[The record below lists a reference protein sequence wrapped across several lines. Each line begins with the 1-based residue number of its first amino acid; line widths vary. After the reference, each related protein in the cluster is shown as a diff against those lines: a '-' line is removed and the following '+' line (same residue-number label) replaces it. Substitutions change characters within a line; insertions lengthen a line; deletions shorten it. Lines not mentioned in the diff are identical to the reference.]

1 MLISVTL
8 RATLV
13 VAVSAALGGCAVMT
27 DTRTPAVEVYGEVRT
42 APILPINRT
51 VTSFNEGLRC
61 MDGQLA
67 TYGVGASLIVEDLND
82 RTQKVSAGTTDMFIS
97 AMSQMTRRSQAIRT
111 VAFSDDTK
119 NLTTFMSRA
128 GSKEAFQLENIPTYA
143 IRGSITQFDDNLAKK
158 TVDGGVTLGIGQ
170 KSFLGMGASKSSSIN
185 MVALDLAAVRA
196 KDFSLVAGV
205 NSRNSA
211 AILQEGWGVDGE
223 ASYKKLGV
231 NFMTSLSKS
240 DGKTIALRNLV
251 ELSAIELMGKLNKV
265 PYWKCLG
272 VSSNQPDVIAEIED
286 WHQAMSAGEKV
297 AFYLRHFRAMGLVPD
312 DGAPVPGYI
321 VKEALRSYFKALN
334 LVYDGKFSLKLMRA
348 HFDANQDQILPAAMA
363 AMEDERRLRLEIK
376 VVLAAAT
383 SSTSG
388 ITDRGQAKFSIFNN
402 TDSFVYCFLQ
412 DEKKA
417 VVRVFPNPWQPQ
429 ALIPA
434 LQTLALPRAG
444 SFNVI
449 SHPKIAQT
457 ISCYTTRKDV
467 TAHLPALLTGQGLSA
482 IRGVNEIAGITAQ
495 FAALGEEFRESTVE
509 FKGAEAAVFAKAPAQ
524 MAKK

>member
-1 MLISVTL
+1 MSLAVTL
-8 RATLV
+8 RAVLV
-13 VAVSAALGGCAVMT
+13 VSAGATLGGCASMT
-27 DTRTPAVEVYGEVRT
+27 DTRTPTVEGFNEVRV
-42 APILPINRT
+42 APLLPVNRT
-51 VTSFNEGLRC
+51 VTGFNDGLRC

-82 RTQKVSAGTTDMFIS
+82 RTQKVPAGTTDMFIS

-119 NLTTFMSRA
+119 NLTTFMTRS

-158 TVDGGVTLGIGQ
+158 TVDGGLTIGIGQ
-170 KSFLGMGASKSSSIN
+170 KTFLGAGASKSSSIN
-185 MVALDLAAVRA
+185 MVALDLAAIRA

-272 VSSNQPDVIAEIED
+272 VPSSQPEVVAEIED
-286 WHQAMSAGEKV
+286 WHQSMGSGEKV

-312 DGAPVPGYI
+312 DGAPVPGYML
-321 VKEALRSYFKALN
+321 KEALRSYFKALS
-334 LVYDGKFSLKLMRA
+334 LPYDGKLSLKLMRA
-348 HFDANQDQILPAAMA
+348 HFDANQDQILPVAMA
-363 AMEDERRLRLEIK
+363 AMEEERRNRLEMK
-376 VVLAAAT
+376 LALTNKTGEADPSHA
-383 SSTSG
+383 
-388 ITDRGQAKFSIFNN
+388 RFNVFSN
-402 TDSFVYCFLQ
+402 TDAFVYCFLQ

-417 VVRVFPNPWQPQ
+417 VMRVFPNPWQPN

-434 LQTLALPRAG
+434 QQTLAMPRAG
-444 SFNVI
+444 AFNVL
-449 SHPKIAQT
+449 SHPKVAQSL
-457 ISCYTTRKDV
+457 SCYMTRKDV
-467 TAHLPALLTGQGLSA
+467 SAKLPTLLTGQGLAA
-482 IRGVNEIAGITAQ
+482 IRGANDLNAITAQ
-495 FAALGEEFRESTVE
+495 FAALGEEFRQANVE
-509 FKGAEAAVFAKAPAQ
+509 FKGAEAMLASAAPAQ
-524 MAKK
+524 PGKK

>member
-1 MLISVTL
+1 MSVSVTL
-8 RATLV
+8 RAALV
-13 VAVSAALGGCAVMT
+13 IAVGATLGGCASMT
-27 DTRTPAVEVYGEVRT
+27 DTRTPAVEVYDEVRIK
-42 APILPINRT
+42 PILPITRI
-51 VTSFNEGLRC
+51 VTGFNEGLRC

-82 RTQKVSAGTTDMFIS
+82 RTQKVPAGTTDMFIS

-119 NLTTFMSRA
+119 NLTTFMTRA
-128 GSKEAFQLENIPTYA
+128 GSKEAFQVENIPTYA

-170 KSFLGMGASKSSSIN
+170 KSFLGVGASKSSSIN
-185 MVALDLAAVRA
+185 MVGLDLAAVRA

-272 VSSNQPDVIAEIED
+272 VPSNQPEVAAEIED
-286 WHQAMSAGEKV
+286 WHQAMGAGEKV

-312 DGAPVPGYI
+312 DGAPVPGYM

-334 LVYDGKFSLKLMRA
+334 LPYDGKFSLKLMRA

-363 AMEDERRLRLEIK
+363 AMEEERRLRLELK
-376 VVLAAAT
+376 VTLANTPTPNSA
-383 SSTSG
+383 
-388 ITDRGQAKFSIFNN
+388 DRGQAKFNIFNN

-444 SFNVI
+444 TFNVM
-449 SHPKIAQT
+449 SHPKIAQRL
-457 ISCYTTRKDV
+457 SCYTTRKDV
-467 TAHLPALLTGQGLSA
+467 TARLPALLTGQGLSA
-482 IRGVNEIAGITAQ
+482 IRGVSEIAGITAQ
-495 FAALGEEFRESTVE
+495 FAALGEEFRESNVE
-509 FKGAEAAVFAKAPAQ
+509 FKGADAAFFTKAPAQ

>member
-1 MLISVTL
+1 
-8 RATLV
+8 
-13 VAVSAALGGCAVMT
+13 MT
-27 DTRTPAVEVYGEVRT
+27 DTRTPAVEVYDEVRIK
-42 APILPINRT
+42 PILPITRI
-51 VTSFNEGLRC
+51 VTGFNEGLRC

-67 TYGVGASLIVEDLND
+67 TYGVGASLIIEDLND
-82 RTQKVSAGTTDMFIS
+82 RTQKVPAGTTDMFIS

-119 NLTTFMSRA
+119 NLTTFMTRA

-185 MVALDLAAVRA
+185 MVGLDLAAVRA

-272 VSSNQPDVIAEIED
+272 VPSNQPEVAAEIED
-286 WHQAMSAGEKV
+286 WHQAMGAGEKV

-312 DGAPVPGYI
+312 DGAPVPGYMI
-321 VKEALRSYFKALN
+321 KEALRSYFKALN
-334 LVYDGKFSLKLMRA
+334 LPYDGKFSLKLMRA
-348 HFDANQDQILPAAMA
+348 HFDANQDQIVPAAMA
-363 AMEDERRLRLEIK
+363 AMEDERRLRLDIK
-376 VVLAAAT
+376 VKLAP
-383 SSTSG
+383 STNE
-388 ITDRGQAKFSIFNN
+388 RGHAKFDIFNN

-412 DEKKA
+412 DEKK
-417 VVRVFPNPWQPQ
+417 VVMRVFPNPWQPH

-449 SHPKIAQT
+449 SHPKIAQS

-467 TAHLPALLTGQGLSA
+467 TAQLPALLTGQGLAA

-495 FAALGEEFRESTVE
+495 FAALGEEFRESNVE
-509 FKGAEAAVFAKAPAQ
+509 FKGANAAVFAKAPAQ
-524 MAKK
+524 LAKK

>member
-1 MLISVTL
+1 MPVSVTL
-8 RATLV
+8 RAALV
-13 VAVSAALGGCAVMT
+13 VAVGATLGGCASMT
-27 DTRTPAVEVYGEVRT
+27 DTRTPAVEVYDEVRT
-42 APILPINRT
+42 APILPITRT
-51 VTSFNEGLRC
+51 VTGFNEGLRC

-82 RTQKVSAGTTDMFIS
+82 RTQKVPAGTTDMFIS

-119 NLTTFMSRA
+119 NLTTFMTRA

-170 KSFLGMGASKSSSIN
+170 KSFLGVGASKSSSIN

-272 VSSNQPDVIAEIED
+272 VTSNQLEVAAEIED
-286 WHQAMSAGEKV
+286 WHQAMGAGEKV

-312 DGAPVPGYI
+312 DGAPVPGYMI
-321 VKEALRSYFKALN
+321 KEALRSYFKALN
-334 LVYDGKFSLKLMRA
+334 LPYDGKFSLKLMRA
-348 HFDANQDQILPAAMA
+348 HFDANQDQILPTAIA
-363 AMEDERRLRLEIK
+363 AMEEERRLRLEIK
-376 VVLAAAT
+376 VKLANT
-383 SSTSG
+383 PIPNG
-388 ITDRGQAKFSIFNN
+388 VDRGQAKFNIFNN

-417 VVRVFPNPWQPQ
+417 VVRVFPNPWQSQ

-444 SFNVI
+444 TFNVM
-449 SHPKIAQT
+449 SHPKIAQSL
-457 ISCYTTRKDV
+457 SCYTTREDV
-467 TAHLPALLTGQGLSA
+467 TARLPALLTGQGLSA

-495 FAALGEEFRESTVE
+495 FAALGEEFRESNIE
-509 FKGAEAAVFAKAPAQ
+509 FKGADAAVFAKAPAQ

>member
-1 MLISVTL
+1 MSVAVTL
-8 RATLV
+8 RAALV
-13 VAVSAALGGCAVMT
+13 VSVAATLGGCASMT
-27 DTRTPAVEVYGEVRT
+27 DTRTPTVEGYDEVRV
-42 APILPINRT
+42 APMLPINRT
-51 VTSFNEGLRC
+51 VTNFNEGLRC

-119 NLTTFMSRA
+119 NLTTFMTRA
-128 GSKEAFQLENIPTYA
+128 GSKEAFQLENIPAYA

-158 TVDGGVTLGIGQ
+158 TVDGGITLGIGQ
-170 KSFLGMGASKSSSIN
+170 KTFLGTGASKSSSIN

-196 KDFSLVAGV
+196 KDYSLVAGV

-211 AILQEGWGVDGE
+211 AILQEGWGVDTE
-223 ASYKKLGV
+223 ASYKKLGI

-272 VSSNQPDVIAEIED
+272 VPSSQPEVAAEIED
-286 WHQAMSAGEKV
+286 WNQAMGAGEKV

-312 DGAPVPGYI
+312 DGAPVPGYMI
-321 VKEALRSYFKALN
+321 KEALRSYFKALN
-334 LVYDGKFSLKLMRA
+334 LPYDGKFSLKLMRA
-348 HFDANQDQILPAAMA
+348 HFDANQDQILPAAIA
-363 AMEDERRLRLEIK
+363 AMEEERRLRLEIRVK
-376 VVLAAAT
+376 LTASPTSAA
-383 SSTSG
+383 
-388 ITDRGQAKFSIFNN
+388 DRGQAKFNIFNN

-412 DEKKA
+412 DEKRA
-417 VVRVFPNPWQPQ
+417 VMRVFPNPWQPQ

-444 SFNVI
+444 TFNLI
-449 SHPKIAQT
+449 SHPKIAQS
-457 ISCYTTRKDV
+457 ISCYTTRTDV
-467 TAHLPALLTGQGLSA
+467 TARLPALLTGQGLSA

-495 FAALGEEFRESTVE
+495 FAALGEEFRESSVE
-509 FKGAEAAVFAKAPAQ
+509 FKGADAAVFSKAPAQ
-524 MAKK
+524 LAKK

>member
-1 MLISVTL
+1 MSVAVTL
-8 RATLV
+8 RAALV
-13 VAVSAALGGCAVMT
+13 VSVGATLGGCASIS
-27 DTRTPAVEVYGEVRT
+27 DTRTPTIEGYDEVRT
-42 APILPINRT
+42 APMLPINRT
-51 VTSFNEGLRC
+51 VTNFNDGLRC

-119 NLTTFMSRA
+119 NLTTFMTRA

-158 TVDGGVTLGIGQ
+158 TVDGGITLGIGQ
-170 KSFLGMGASKSSSIN
+170 KTFLGTGASKSSSIN

-196 KDFSLVAGV
+196 KDYSLVAGV

-211 AILQEGWGVDGE
+211 AILQEGWGVDTE
-223 ASYKKLGV
+223 ASYKKLGI

-272 VSSNQPDVIAEIED
+272 VPSSQPEVSAEIED
-286 WHQAMSAGEKV
+286 WNQAMGAGEKV

-312 DGAPVPGYI
+312 DGAPVPGYMI
-321 VKEALRSYFKALN
+321 KEALRSYFKALN
-334 LVYDGKFSLKLMRA
+334 LPYDGKFSLKLMRA
-348 HFDANQDQILPAAMA
+348 HFDANQDQILPAAIA
-363 AMEDERRLRLEIK
+363 AMEEERRLRLEIK
-376 VVLAAAT
+376 VKLAALPTTTA
-383 SSTSG
+383 
-388 ITDRGQAKFSIFNN
+388 DRGQAKFNIFNN

-417 VVRVFPNPWQPQ
+417 VMRVFPNPWQPQ

-434 LQTLALPRAG
+434 LQTLALPRPG
-444 SFNVI
+444 SFNVM
-449 SHPKIAQT
+449 SHAKIAQS

-467 TAHLPALLTGQGLSA
+467 TARMPALLTGQGLSA

-495 FAALGEEFRESTVE
+495 FAALGEEFRESSLE
-509 FKGAEAAVFAKAPAQ
+509 FKGTEAAVFAKAPAQ

>member
-1 MLISVTL
+1 MSISVL
-8 RATLV
+8 ARATLV
-13 VAVSAALGGCAVMT
+13 AAVFATLGGCVSMT
-27 DTRTPAVEVYGEVRT
+27 DTRTPTVEGYDQVRLT
-42 APILPINRT
+42 PTLPITRN
-51 VTSFNEGLRC
+51 VTGFNEGLRC

-67 TYGVGASLIVEDLND
+67 MYGVAASLLVEDLND
-82 RTQKVSAGTTDMFIS
+82 RTQKVPAGTTDMFIS

-111 VAFSDDTK
+111 MAFSDDTK
-119 NLTTFMSRA
+119 NLTSFMAKA
-128 GSKEAFQLENIPTYA
+128 GSKDAFQIENIPTYT

-158 TVDGGVTLGIGQ
+158 TADGGVTVGLGQKTFLGI
-170 KSFLGMGASKSSSIN
+170 GASKSSSIN
-185 MVALDLAAVRA
+185 MVGLDLAVVRA
-196 KDFSLVAGV
+196 KDFSIVPGV

-211 AILQEGWGVDGE
+211 AILQEGWGIDGE

-231 NFMTSLSKS
+231 NFMTSFSKS
-240 DGKTIALRNLV
+240 DGKSIALRNLV

-265 PYWKCLG
+265 PYWKCLNIT
-272 VSSNQPDVIAEIED
+272 SAQPDVIAEIED
-286 WHQAMSAGEKV
+286 WHQAMGAGEKI

-312 DGAPVPGYI
+312 DGAPVPGYMI
-321 VKEALRSYFKALN
+321 KEALRSYFKALN
-334 LVYDGKFSLKLMRA
+334 LPYDGKFSLKLMRA
-348 HFDANQDQILPAAMA
+348 HFDANQEQILPAAMA
-363 AMEDERRLRLEIK
+363 AMEEERRLRLEIK
-376 VVLAAAT
+376 VKLAASPNNTA
-383 SSTSG
+383 
-388 ITDRGQAKFSIFNN
+388 DRGQTKFNIFNN

-429 ALIPA
+429 AMIQA

-444 SFNVI
+444 TFNVM
-449 SHPKIAQT
+449 SHPKIAQS

-467 TAHLPALLTGQGLSA
+467 TAQLPALLTGQGLAA

-495 FAALGEEFRESTVE
+495 FASLGEEFRESNIE

>member
-1 MLISVTL
+1 MSFTVVT
-8 RATLV
+8 RAMM
-13 VAVSAALGGCAVMT
+13 VATIATTLGGCAAMT
-27 DTRTPAVEVYGEVRT
+27 DTRTPAVEGYDEVRT
-42 APILPINRT
+42 APMLPINRT

-67 TYGVGASLIVEDLND
+67 TYGVGASLIVEDLSD

-119 NLTTFMSRA
+119 NLTTFMARA

-158 TVDGGVTLGIGQ
+158 TVDGGITLGIGQ
-170 KSFLGMGASKSSSIN
+170 KTFLGTGASKSSSIN

-196 KDFSLVAGV
+196 KDYSLVAGV

-211 AILQEGWGVDGE
+211 AILQEGWGVDAE

-272 VSSNQPDVIAEIED
+272 VPSSQPEVAAEIED
-286 WHQAMSAGEKV
+286 WNHAMSAGEKV

-312 DGAPVPGYI
+312 DGAPVPGYML
-321 VKEALRSYFKALN
+321 KEALRSYFKALN
-334 LVYDGKFSLKLMRA
+334 LPYDGKLSLKLMRA
-348 HFDANQDQILPAAMA
+348 HFDANQDKILPTAMA
-363 AMEDERRLRLEIK
+363 AMEEERRLRLEIK
-376 VVLAAAT
+376 VTLVNTAAT
-383 SSTSG
+383 PEHG
-388 ITDRGQAKFSIFNN
+388 KAKFNIFNN
-402 TDSFVYCFLQ
+402 TDSFVL
-412 DEKKA
+412 ERRKKSDTMNW
-417 VVRVFPNPWQPQ
+417 RV
-429 ALIPA
+429 
-434 LQTLALPRAG
+434 
-444 SFNVI
+444 
-449 SHPKIAQT
+449 
-457 ISCYTTRKDV
+457 
-467 TAHLPALLTGQGLSA
+467 
-482 IRGVNEIAGITAQ
+482 
-495 FAALGEEFRESTVE
+495 
-509 FKGAEAAVFAKAPAQ
+509 KG
-524 MAKK
+524 